1 MVAIDRT
8 DAELD
13 ELCRLLLG
21 ADRSRL
27 LAALARIEQRGLFA
41 DWQSRTLADALRM
54 ALARDPVFAETMG
67 TLISRGVHTTV
78 QRDSAA
84 FGKALAP
91 AMGPAIRNA
100 VTMMLQGLVHSI
112 ETVVDQ
118 RLSPKSLRWRWQA
131 WRTGKSFAEIAFLQT
146 LVFRVEHVFLVHK
159 SGGVQLLH
167 VAKSGVLTREPDLIA
182 AMLTAI
188 QDFVRDAFAA
198 PSGDTLTSFAV
209 GELTVIAETGSNA
222 VLAAVVRGQPRP
234 AIRLQVREQLDRLE
248 TAMAPL
254 LVDFTGDVEP
264 FEAARPLL
272 EACLIE
278 SERPKGKPERKAPS
292 RGRWLFACAAL
303 AVFGWLGW
311 SWFTGWRTER
321 AVQALLAAAR
331 LEPGYLVTEL
341 VAADAGYQLRGLRD
355 PLARSFADLAEQH
368 GAADLVQPALQ
379 PWQSPHA
386 PFVLQR
392 AERLLQPP
400 ASARLQL
407 LGDTLVVSGSA
418 TAHWIERA
426 NWLAGT
432 LAGIERVDTAGCKS
446 D

>member
-1 MVAIDRT
+1 MVAFDRT
-8 DAELD
+8 EAELD

-21 ADRSRL
+21 TDRSRL
-27 LAALARIEQRGLFA
+27 LAALARLEQRGLFA

-100 VTMMLQGLVHSI
+100 VTMMLQGLVHSV

-118 RLSPKSLRWRWQA
+118 RLSPKSLGWRWQA
-131 WRTGKSFAEIAFLQT
+131 WRTGKSFAEVAFLAT
-146 LVFRVEHVFLVHK
+146 LVFRVEHVFLVHR

-167 VAKSGVLTREPDLIA
+167 VAKAGVVAREPDLISS
-182 AMLTAI
+182 MLTAI

-209 GELTVIAETGSNA
+209 GELTVVAETGSNA
-222 VLAAVVRGQPRP
+222 VLAAVVRGQARP
-234 AIRLQVREQLDRLE
+234 AIRLRVREQLDALE
-248 TAMAPL
+248 TAMAPQ

-264 FEAARPLL
+264 FETARPFL

-278 SERPKGKPERKAPS
+278 SERPQAKSKQRKSS
-292 RGRWLFACAAL
+292 RGHWLLGLAAVAL
-303 AVFGWLGW
+303 VGWLGG
-311 SWFTGWRTER
+311 SWVTAWRAERTG
-321 AVQALLAAAR
+321 QALLAAAR
-331 LEPGYLVTEL
+331 QEPGYLVTEL
-341 VAADAGYQLRGLRD
+341 VAVDGGYELRGLRD
-355 PLARSFADLAEQH
+355 PLAVPFAELAERH
-368 GAADLVQPALQ
+368 GATTVVQPVLQ
-379 PWQSPHA
+379 GWQSPHA

-392 AERLLQPP
+392 ARNALRPP
-400 ASARLQL
+400 GSVQLQL
-407 LGDTLVVSGSA
+407 HGDTLVVTGSA
-418 TAHWIERA
+418 AAPWIERA
-426 NWLAGT
+426 HWLAGT
-432 LAGIERVDTAGCKS
+432 LVGVGRVETTGCKS
-446 D
+446 E

>member
-21 ADRSRL
+21 TDRGRL

-84 FGKALAP
+84 FGRALAP

-278 SERPKGKPERKAPS
+278 SERPKAKTERKAPG
-292 RGRWLFACAAL
+292 RGRWLFGLAAL
-303 AVFGWLGW
+303 VLIGWLGW
-311 SWFTGWRTER
+311 SWFTGWRAER
-321 AVQALLAAAR
+321 TAQALLAAAR

-341 VAADAGYQLRGLRD
+341 VAVDGGYQLRGLRD
-355 PLARSFADLAEQH
+355 PLALPFAALAERH

-379 PWQSPHA
+379 NWQSLHA

-392 AERLLQPP
+392 AQRLLQPP

-418 TAHWIERA
+418 AAHWIERA
-426 NWLAGT
+426 TWLAGT
-432 LAGIERVDTAGCKS
+432 LAGVERVDTAGCKPE
-446 D
+446 

>member
-1 MVAIDRT
+1 MVALDRT

-21 ADRSRL
+21 TDRARL

-84 FGKALAP
+84 FGRALAP

-112 ETVVDQ
+112 EAVVDQ

-131 WRTGKSFAEIAFLQT
+131 WRTGKSFAEVAFLQT
-146 LVFRVEHVFLVHK
+146 LVFRVEHVFLVHR

-182 AMLTAI
+182 SMLTAI
-188 QDFVRDAFAA
+188 SDFVRDAFAA

-209 GELTVIAETGSNA
+209 GELTVVAETGSNA
-222 VLAAVVRGQPRP
+222 VLAAVVRGQARP
-234 AIRLQVREQLDRLE
+234 AIRLRLREQLDALE

-278 SERPKGKPERKAPS
+278 SERPKAKGERKAPG
-292 RGRWLFACAAL
+292 RGRWLFGLAAL
-303 AVFGWLGW
+303 ALCGWLGW
-311 SWFTGWRTER
+311 SWFTGWRAER
-321 AVQALLAAAR
+321 AAQALLAAAR
-331 LEPGYLVTEL
+331 QEPGYLVTEL
-341 VAADAGYQLRGLRD
+341 VPADGGFQLRGLHD
-355 PLARSFADLAEQH
+355 PLALPFAELAARH
-368 GAADLVQPALQ
+368 GAAGLVQPLLQ
-379 PWQSPHA
+379 AWQSPHA
-386 PFVLQR
+386 AFVLQR
-392 AERLLQPP
+392 ARNALQPP
-400 ASARLQL
+400 GSVQLQL
-407 LGDTLVVSGSA
+407 DGNTLVVTGRA
-418 TAHWIERA
+418 GTPWLERA
-426 NWLAGT
+426 QWLAGT
-432 LAGIERVDTAGCKS
+432 MVGVERVDTAGCKAE
-446 D
+446 

>member
-8 DAELD
+8 EAELD

-21 ADRSRL
+21 TERTRL
-27 LAALARIEQRGLFA
+27 LAALARLEQRGLFA

-100 VTMMLQGLVHSI
+100 VTMMLQGLVHSV

-118 RLSPKSLRWRWQA
+118 RLSPKSWRWRWQA
-131 WRTGKSFAEIAFLQT
+131 WRTGKSFAEVAFLAT

-167 VAKSGVLTREPDLIA
+167 VVRPGVLTREPDLIA
-182 AMLTAI
+182 SMLTAI
-188 QDFVRDAFAA
+188 QDFVHDAFAA

-209 GELTVIAETGSNA
+209 GDLTVVAETGSNA
-222 VLAAVVRGQPRP
+222 VLAAVVRGQARP
-234 AIRLQVREQLDRLE
+234 AIRLRVREQLDALE
-248 TAMAPL
+248 TAIAPL
-254 LVDFTGDVEP
+254 LIDFTGDVEP
-264 FEAARPLL
+264 FETARPFL

-278 SERPKGKPERKAPS
+278 SERPQAGAKQRESG
-292 RGRWLFACAAL
+292 RGRWLLAL
-303 AVFGWLGW
+303 AAVALLGWLGW
-311 SWFTGWRTER
+311 SWFLSWRGER
-321 AVQALLAAAR
+321 TAHALLAAAR
-331 LEPGYLVTEL
+331 QEPGYLVTEL
-341 VAADAGYQLRGLRD
+341 VAVDGGYELRGLRD
-355 PLARSFADLAEQH
+355 PLALPFVELAERH
-368 GAADLVQPALQ
+368 GATTVVQPMLQ
-379 PWQSPHA
+379 GWQSPHA
-386 PFVLQR
+386 PYVLQR
-392 AERLLQPP
+392 VQQALQPP
-400 ASARLQL
+400 STVQLQL
-407 LGDTLVVSGSA
+407 VGGTLVVAGRA
-418 TAHWIERA
+418 EAHWIERA

-432 LAGIERVDTAGCKS
+432 LAGVERVDTAGCRPQ
-446 D
+446 